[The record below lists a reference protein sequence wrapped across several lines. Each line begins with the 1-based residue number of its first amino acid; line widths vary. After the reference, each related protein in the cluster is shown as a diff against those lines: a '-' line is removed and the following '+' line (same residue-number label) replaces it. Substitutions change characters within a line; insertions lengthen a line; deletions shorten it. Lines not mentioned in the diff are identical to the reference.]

1 VAAKEKNPLY
11 AEVKVRDLGLA
22 GCHPRWFAAVDP
34 EFWESVWRT
43 ALYEAINSIRTRKRK
58 AAKKAAQEAAIAQ
71 AQGVD

>member
-1 VAAKEKNPLY
+1 
-11 AEVKVRDLGLA
+11 
-22 GCHPRWFAAVDP
+22 VDP